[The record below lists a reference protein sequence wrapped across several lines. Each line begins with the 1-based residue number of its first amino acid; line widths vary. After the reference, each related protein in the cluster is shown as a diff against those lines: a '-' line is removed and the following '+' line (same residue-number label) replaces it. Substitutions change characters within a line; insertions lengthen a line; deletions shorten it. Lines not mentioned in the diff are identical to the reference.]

1 MKKRII
7 SLAIAV
13 MFGCSI
19 YTSAITTYAEEA
31 CGETDTVSK
40 GTLLYETEVIT
51 QKDYDEGFQNYAL
64 SAATVDLA
72 VSMHTFSNNNL
83 ANVVGVVRDYDTEA
97 FIPNA
102 TISVDG
108 EVAVITGEDGRFQI
122 KNLPSGTYDWEINA
136 AGYFAANYSNYDVDS
151 ADGTTIFTFYIN
163 DDFSVSQDREEIMHD
178 IGGQTVLPSII
189 DRGNFATSSVARAMS
204 SVPDVSNSI
213 AVYYNNQT
221 KTVDRETYIYT
232 VLSSELYGKSY
243 YTGKGLTSTQ
253 VSELYEAQAVA
264 ANTFLEYALSVYSN
278 HSGKDYKVCS
288 SSCCQ
293 VYDPTNVTEEAID
306 ATANIFYT
314 SGGKSKTDIVMYKPS
329 STTYDYIW
337 GAFFSSCSGN
347 GTKDH
352 STQPAL
358 KAVSC
363 TDIATGAGGH
373 RYGLCQMGAALRAKN
388 GDSASNIL
396 LYYYTDCRIISCTL
410 K

>member
-122 KNLPSGTYDWEINA
+122 KNPFRNIRL
-136 AGYFAANYSNYDVDS
+136 
-151 ADGTTIFTFYIN
+151 
-163 DDFSVSQDREEIMHD
+163 
-178 IGGQTVLPSII
+178 
-189 DRGNFATSSVARAMS
+189 GNKCSRVFC
-204 SVPDVSNSI
+204 
-213 AVYYNNQT
+213 
-221 KTVDRETYIYT
+221 
-232 VLSSELYGKSY
+232 GK
-243 YTGKGLTSTQ
+243 L
-253 VSELYEAQAVA
+253 
-264 ANTFLEYALSVYSN
+264 
-278 HSGKDYKVCS
+278 
-288 SSCCQ
+288 
-293 VYDPTNVTEEAID
+293 
-306 ATANIFYT
+306 
-314 SGGKSKTDIVMYKPS
+314 
-329 STTYDYIW
+329 
-337 GAFFSSCSGN
+337 
-347 GTKDH
+347 
-352 STQPAL
+352 
-358 KAVSC
+358 
-363 TDIATGAGGH
+363 
-373 RYGLCQMGAALRAKN
+373 
-388 GDSASNIL
+388 
-396 LYYYTDCRIISCTL
+396 
-410 K
+410 

>member
-83 ANVVGVVRDYDTEA
+83 ANVV
-97 FIPNA
+97 
-102 TISVDG
+102 
-108 EVAVITGEDGRFQI
+108 GEDGRFQI

-293 VYDPTNVTEEAID
+293 VYDPTKVTEEAID

>member
-213 AVYYNNQT
+213 VNAPYPVPF
-221 KTVDRETYIYT
+221 
-232 VLSSELYGKSY
+232 LSFEK
-243 YTGKGLTSTQ
+243 
-253 VSELYEAQAVA
+253 
-264 ANTFLEYALSVYSN
+264 
-278 HSGKDYKVCS
+278 
-288 SSCCQ
+288 
-293 VYDPTNVTEEAID
+293 
-306 ATANIFYT
+306 
-314 SGGKSKTDIVMYKPS
+314 
-329 STTYDYIW
+329 
-337 GAFFSSCSGN
+337 
-347 GTKDH
+347 
-352 STQPAL
+352 
-358 KAVSC
+358 
-363 TDIATGAGGH
+363 
-373 RYGLCQMGAALRAKN
+373 LR
-388 GDSASNIL
+388 
-396 LYYYTDCRIISCTL
+396 
-410 K
+410 

>member
-122 KNLPSGTYDWEINA
+122 KNLASGTYDWEINA

-151 ADGTTIFTFYIN
+151 ADGTTIFTFYI
-163 DDFSVSQDREEIMHD
+163 M
-178 IGGQTVLPSII
+178 
-189 DRGNFATSSVARAMS
+189 M
-204 SVPDVSNSI
+204 
-213 AVYYNNQT
+213 
-221 KTVDRETYIYT
+221 
-232 VLSSELYGKSY
+232 
-243 YTGKGLTSTQ
+243 
-253 VSELYEAQAVA
+253 
-264 ANTFLEYALSVYSN
+264 TFL
-278 HSGKDYKVCS
+278 
-288 SSCCQ
+288 
-293 VYDPTNVTEEAID
+293 
-306 ATANIFYT
+306 F
-314 SGGKSKTDIVMYKPS
+314 
-329 STTYDYIW
+329 
-337 GAFFSSCSGN
+337 
-347 GTKDH
+347 
-352 STQPAL
+352 
-358 KAVSC
+358 
-363 TDIATGAGGH
+363 
-373 RYGLCQMGAALRAKN
+373 R
-388 GDSASNIL
+388 
-396 LYYYTDCRIISCTL
+396 RIE
-410 K
+410 KK

>member
-1 MKKRII
+1 MKKKIM
-7 SLAIAV
+7 SLVIAV

-19 YTSAITTYAEEA
+19 YTSAITACAEGA
-31 CGETDTVSK
+31 GGESDTVNM

-51 QKDYDEGFQNYAL
+51 QKDYEEGFQNYAL

-72 VSMHTFSNNNL
+72 VSMHTFSNSNL

-97 FIPNA
+97 LIANA

-108 EVAVITGEDGRFQI
+108 EAVVVTGEDGRFQI

-136 AGYFAANYSNYDVDS
+136 TGYFAANYNNYDVDS
-151 ADGTTIFTFYIN
+151 ADGTTIFTFYVN
-163 DDFSVSQDREEIMHD
+163 DDFSVSQDREEIIHD
-178 IGGQTVLPSII
+178 VGGQTVPPAII
-189 DRGNFATSSVARAMS
+189 DRGNFATSAVARSMS
-204 SVPDVSNSI
+204 SIPDVSNSI
-213 AVYYNNQT
+213 AVYYNNQI
-221 KTVDRETYIYT
+221 KNINREKYIYT
-232 VLSSELYGKSY
+232 VLSSELYGTSY
-243 YTGKGLTSTQ
+243 YSDKGLTSTQ
-253 VSELYEAQAVA
+253 ISELYEAQAVA

-293 VYDPTNVTEEAID
+293 VYDPTKVTQAAID

-337 GAFFSSCSGN
+337 GAFFSSCGGK

-352 STQPAL
+352 ATQPAL

-373 RYGLCQMGAALRAKN
+373 RYGLCQMGAASRAKSGN
-388 GDSASNIL
+388 SASDIL
-396 LYYYTDCRIISCTL
+396 LYYYTDCSVTSCTL

>member
-189 DRGNFATSSVARAMS
+189 DRGNFC
-204 SVPDVSNSI
+204 NI
-213 AVYYNNQT
+213 
-221 KTVDRETYIYT
+221 I
-232 VLSSELYGKSY
+232 
-243 YTGKGLTSTQ
+243 
-253 VSELYEAQAVA
+253 
-264 ANTFLEYALSVYSN
+264 
-278 HSGKDYKVCS
+278 
-288 SSCCQ
+288 CCQ
-293 VYDPTNVTEEAID
+293 SNE
-306 ATANIFYT
+306 F
-314 SGGKSKTDIVMYKPS
+314 
-329 STTYDYIW
+329 
-337 GAFFSSCSGN
+337 CSGC
-347 GTKDH
+347 K
-352 STQPAL
+352 QFY
-358 KAVSC
+358 C
-363 TDIATGAGGH
+363 
-373 RYGLCQMGAALRAKN
+373 GLL
-388 GDSASNIL
+388 
-396 LYYYTDCRIISCTL
+396 
-410 K
+410 

>member
-293 VYDPTNVTEEAID
+293 VYDPTKVTEEAID

-314 SGGKSKTDIVMYKPS
+314 FGGKSKTDIVMYKPS

-337 GAFFSSCSGN
+337 GAFS
-347 GTKDH
+347 
-352 STQPAL
+352 Q
-358 KAVSC
+358 AVVVMEQK
-363 TDIATGAGGH
+363 II
-373 RYGLCQMGAALRAKN
+373 LR
-388 GDSASNIL
+388 SL
-396 LYYYTDCRIISCTL
+396 L
-410 K
+410 

>member
-163 DDFSVSQDREEIMHD
+163 DDFSVSQD
-178 IGGQTVLPSII
+178 
-189 DRGNFATSSVARAMS
+189 
-204 SVPDVSNSI
+204 
-213 AVYYNNQT
+213 
-221 KTVDRETYIYT
+221 
-232 VLSSELYGKSY
+232 LSLIHISE
-243 YTGKGLTSTQ
+243 
-253 VSELYEAQAVA
+253 
-264 ANTFLEYALSVYSN
+264 
-278 HSGKDYKVCS
+278 
-288 SSCCQ
+288 
-293 VYDPTNVTEEAID
+293 PTR
-306 ATANIFYT
+306 
-314 SGGKSKTDIVMYKPS
+314 
-329 STTYDYIW
+329 
-337 GAFFSSCSGN
+337 
-347 GTKDH
+347 H
-352 STQPAL
+352 
-358 KAVSC
+358 
-363 TDIATGAGGH
+363 
-373 RYGLCQMGAALRAKN
+373 
-388 GDSASNIL
+388 
-396 LYYYTDCRIISCTL
+396 
-410 K
+410 